1 VEHSKWRDRD
11 HTRSWEAIDDAIA
24 NATVS
29 QVDVVVILL
38 ALAEDMVQSLV
49 NNVHFDQMEGRTPP
63 QADLAELRHAVGSF
77 SEQCARLVQPCF
89 VGRSKKRDDSLVVN

>member
-29 QVDVVVILL
+29 QVEVVVILL

-49 NNVHFDQMEGRTPP
+49 NYAHFDQLEGRTAP
-63 QADLAELRHAVGSF
+63 QADLEELRRAVSSF
-77 SEQCARLVQPCF
+77 SEQCARSSAALFRGAVEEA
-89 VGRSKKRDDSLVVN
+89 G